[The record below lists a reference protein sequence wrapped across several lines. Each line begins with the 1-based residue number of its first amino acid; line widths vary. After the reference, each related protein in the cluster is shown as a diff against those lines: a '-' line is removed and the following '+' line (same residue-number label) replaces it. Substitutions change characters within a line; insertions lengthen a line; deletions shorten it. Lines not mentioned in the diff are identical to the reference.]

1 MKSLAAKGG
10 HRRRRDGMK
19 GNALGFKF
27 QGSSAYSQG
36 LKRAMCGAVWNAAV
50 KAFRFRDVF
59 GFRFLGLESICK
71 FHWLT
76 GPEQGR
82 RQPVILPNVSEC

>member
-1 MKSLAAKGG
+1 
-10 HRRRRDGMK
+10 
-19 GNALGFKF
+19 
-27 QGSSAYSQG
+27 
-36 LKRAMCGAVWNAAV
+36 MCGAVWNAAV